1 MTTFEP
7 VNVGLGLSDY
17 STEATTPTTPR
28 APIHPLTPLRS
39 APPVP
44 GEDSAQSTP
53 NTPTS
58 RDFGGING
66 QRPLP
71 SSPFR
76 NSFSIQTQPLGT
88 TRPGIASRVDSQRSV
103 QSAESQDIDMDE
115 SDEGEGDSD
124 AESEDADTG
133 KSSKKKKG
141 QRFFCTDFPPCSL
154 SFTRSE
160 HLARHIRYVIN
171 PSVHE
176 LEIMTLYRKHTGER
190 PFQCHCSRRFSR
202 LDNLRQ
208 HAQTVHINEEIPT
221 DSLAATGTRFQ
232 RQIRTD
238 RVRPPSGRARAG
250 TAGSQGSH
258 GRGHTRNPSASSVG
272 STAPTIG
279 RDDTRRRPPPLILA
293 NDSPARNNRLSLDT
307 LRSQASTPPGQY
319 SFLVEPS
326 DGASTPASTTYSNGP
341 HSPGYGSSLGS
352 PISTVSRSGG
362 FWDGRSH
369 DRRLSV
375 PTGALQ
381 YQSPQSNAYPSPYLS
396 PLASSNAS
404 TFSNLGSTLAS
415 PTNATYN
422 LSRHD
427 AEAAEIRRRTWHPST
442 YTYMNYSR
450 PATSGLSYYQTPD
463 APQPAFA
470 PQAATVANQPQR
482 LPGIETFDQMP
493 HRSNDAPLRGSSPM
507 QVDSVIRPP
516 VYPGPSVQPQSGP
529 NDRRGHASWDMSLHQ
544 GLTKLDLANGAPPIE
559 AGGWIHQGPTDPF
572 QARSH
577 TNQPVPATAVLHQKP
592 IMHSEEPL
600 QYPKSTPNRA
610 KRQGMYIGHIGNTQ
624 QRPSPGDSSS
634 SEGIP
639 TTPSFTSAEH
649 HPSIVHSNGHVESAH
664 RGISPGALQ
673 NVSLFGLAFT
683 VQHSDEL
690 DRPTMLGVLGHRLGH
705 CLL

>member
-7 VNVGLGLSDY
+7 VNVGLGLSNY
-17 STEATTPTTPR
+17 STDATTPTTPR
-28 APIHPLTPLRS
+28 ASIHPQTPLRS
-39 APPVP
+39 V
-44 GEDSAQSTP
+44 EESASSTP

-71 SSPFR
+71 TSPFS
-76 NSFSIQTQPLGT
+76 NPLSVQTQPLGT
-88 TRPGIASRVDSQRSV
+88 TRPGLANRGDSQ
-103 QSAESQDIDMDE
+103 QSIQSTESQDVDMNE
-115 SDEGEGDSD
+115 SDEGEGASD
-124 AESEDADTG
+124 AESIDAETG
-133 KSSKKKKG
+133 RPSKKKKG
-141 QRFFCTDFPPCSL
+141 QRFFCTEFPPCKL

-160 HLARHIRYVIN
+160 HLARHIRYGVR
-171 PSVHE
+171 SSCCVSCQ
-176 LEIMTLYRKHTGER
+176 LKLRRKHTGER

-238 RVRPPSGRARAG
+238 RVRPASGRARAG

-258 GRGHTRNPSASSVG
+258 GRGHSRNLSASSVG
-272 STAPTIG
+272 STASTMG
-279 RDDTRRRPPPLILA
+279 RDDGRRRPPPLIMA

-326 DGASTPASTTYSNGP
+326 DGPSTPTSTTYSNGP
-341 HSPGYGSSLGS
+341 NSPGYGSSLGS
-352 PISTVSRSGG
+352 PVSTVSRSGG

-369 DRRLSV
+369 ARRLSV
-375 PTGALQ
+375 PSGPIQ
-381 YQSPQSNAYPSPYLS
+381 FQSPQSNAYPSPYLS

-404 TFSNLGSTLAS
+404 TFSNFSSTLGS

-422 LSRHD
+422 LSRRD

-470 PQAATVANQPQR
+470 PQAASAASQTHR
-482 LPGIETFDQMP
+482 LPGIETFDQM
-493 HRSNDAPLRGSSPM
+493 HRPPGSSPPRASSPM
-507 QVDSVIRPP
+507 QIDPAIRPP
-516 VYPGPSVQPQSGP
+516 IYPGPSVQPKSGP

-544 GLTKLDLANGAPPIE
+544 GLTKLDLANATASSEPSGWTPHDPPQT
-559 AGGWIHQGPTDPF
+559 H
-572 QARSH
+572 SH
-577 TNQPVPATAVLHQKP
+577 LNQPLPTTAVQHQESQRHP
-592 IMHSEEPL
+592 EETSH
-600 QYPKSTPNRA
+600 YPTPTPNRA
-610 KRQGMYIGHIGNTQ
+610 KRQGMYIGHVGNIQ
-624 QRPSPGDSSS
+624 QRPSPGESSS
-634 SEGIP
+634 SEGNP

-649 HPSIVHSNGHVESAH
+649 HPSIMHDNGYVEPAHS
-664 RGISPGALQ
+664 GIPLTASH
-673 NVSLFGLAFT
+673 NVGFF
-683 VQHSDEL
+683 
-690 DRPTMLGVLGHRLGH
+690 
-705 CLL
+705 